1 MTDRLMLLDT
11 ASLYFR
17 AFYGVPTTI
26 RSPGGMP
33 INAVRGLLDFI
44 TRLVTD
50 HRPTALVAAWDN
62 DWRPAF
68 RVDLV
73 PTYKTHRLAGAAEQ
87 IPDELSTQIPV
98 IEELLAL
105 AGICRIGVDGFEA
118 DDVIA
123 TLATAARV
131 PVAIVTGDR
140 DLFQLIDDTQ
150 PIKVLYTAAK
160 GVSAA
165 EVVDNSAVLAK
176 YGVQADQYADFA
188 LLRGDPSDGLPGIAG
203 VGDKTAAKLI
213 SEFGS
218 ADALIAA
225 VERGEGKFAPALQ
238 RNLVAGLPY
247 LRRAAPV
254 VRVVRDV
261 PLPVFDPA
269 LPPRCPDSEALQ
281 NFAELWGLT
290 SCVTRLSAAL
300 NWISPR

>member
-26 RSPGGMP
+26 RSPDGMP
-33 INAVRGLLDFI
+33 INAARGLLDFI
-44 TRLVTD
+44 SRLVAD

-73 PTYKTHRLAGAAEQ
+73 PTYKTHRLAGSAEQ
-87 IPDELSTQIPV
+87 VPDELSPQIPV

-105 AGICRIGVDGFEA
+105 LGICRIGVDGFEA

-123 TLATAARV
+123 TLATQARV

-165 EVVDNSAVLAK
+165 EVIDNSAVLAR
-176 YGVQADQYADFA
+176 YGVNADQYADFA
-188 LLRGDPSDGLPGIAG
+188 LLRGDPSDGLPGITG

-213 SEFGS
+213 NQFGS
-218 ADALIAA
+218 ADELIAA
-225 VERGEGKFAPALQ
+225 VERGEGDFAPALQ
-238 RNLVAGLPY
+238 RNLLAGLPY

-261 PLPVFDPA
+261 PLPVFDSS
-269 LPPRCPDSEALQ
+269 LPQRCPDPQALAA
-281 NFAELWGLT
+281 FAELWGLT
-290 SCVTRLSAAL
+290 SSVTRVCTAVGWVA
-300 NWISPR
+300 